1 MFRILA
7 LTFTML
13 SLGAVVSTN
22 VAFAIVPGGSGSTTT
37 PEEAAQKCGLKGK
50 PQEMF
55 KIGLKNML
63 EKTGCG
69 ASGCGS
75 GGGSCNGGGCGGGGG
90 GGSCSEGTCPSI
102 GGGGGN
108 CSGGTCPSPSGG
120 SGNCPGGI
128 CTLGGN
134 SGLLND
140 KEF

>member
-1 MFRILA
+1 MFRILSLA
-7 LTFTML
+7 FAAL

-37 PEEAAQKCGLKGK
+37 PEEAAQRCGLKGK

-55 KIGLKNML
+55 KIGLQNML

-90 GGSCSEGTCPSI
+90 GGSCS
-102 GGGGGN
+102 GGS
-108 CSGGTCPSPSGG
+108 CSGGGAGGGSCSGG
-120 SGNCPGGI
+120 SCSG
-128 CTLGGN
+128 GGN
-134 SGLLND
+134 SGLPNLPGLPGLPQLPSLPN
-140 KEF
+140 FPGF